1 MHPLGVVVGV
11 IPGGPVLPQ
20 CCYVLLCE
28 IPPVPGPLIDTE
40 LWLNQK
46 LPLM

>member
-1 MHPLGVVVGV
+1 MHPLCVAVGV

-20 CCYVLLCE
+20 LCCVLLYE

-40 LWLNQK
+40 LWLS
-46 LPLM
+46 